1 MRFKEVMRSFWFWE
15 VVAWSLVIFVCSCM
29 LIREIFEGIRH
40 HEEMT
45 GVVRKRQGE
54 AAVAPSSSATSVR
67 HTGNYAR

>member
-1 MRFKEVMRSFWFWE
+1 MRIRDVVHNSWFWE
-15 VVAWSLVIFVCSCM
+15 TVVWSLVLLVVSCM
-29 LIREIFEGIRH
+29 LIWEIFEGIRH